1 MNNNDITT
9 VCNNK
14 VTNEERETHLLIDTI
29 DNIWIVDSS
38 IPKDYRRFEKM
49 GWDIIGIV
57 RHTDGSIISMRF
69 KGPRNA
75 ITIRSAKPKP
85 LMSADKR
92 AVRLE
97 NLKVKHFM
105 PLNTQ

>member
-14 VTNEERETHLLIDTI
+14 STNEERETHIIIDMI
-29 DNIWIVDSS
+29 DNVCEVDCS

-57 RHTDGSIISMRF
+57 LHTDGSIISMRF
-69 KGPRNA
+69 KGLRNA
-75 ITIRSAKPKP
+75 ISIRSAKPKP
-85 LMSADKR
+85 ILSAEER
-92 AVRLE
+92 AAKLE
-97 NLKVKHFM
+97 NLKASQFK
-105 PLNTQ
+105 PQNTQ